1 MGSYGL
7 PACGGCQCREGEG
20 AGMEELTSSG
30 QGQLIPEQDWEYQ
43 DKPLQMEQCQEEDA
57 GSAPTP

>member
-1 MGSYGL
+1 
-7 PACGGCQCREGEG
+7 
-20 AGMEELTSSG
+20 MEELTSSG